1 MDYAAHYGFAIQ
13 WSQSMSRLKVKA
25 ALAVSLLSLTSIPA
39 PSIAATAHNSQAG
52 AYGSTSNGCA
62 PTPYFPEGGCVS
74 SAIEGAV
81 DDDTLPPPARYRLRK
96 PAQPSD
102 E

>member
-1 MDYAAHYGFAIQ
+1 
-13 WSQSMSRLKVKA
+13 MSRPKVTAVLA
-25 ALAVSLLSLTSIPA
+25 ALSLSLMSVPA
-39 PSIAATAHNSQAG
+39 PSMAATAHNSQAG
-52 AYGSTSNGCA
+52 AFGSTSNGCA

-74 SAIEGAV
+74 SAIEGAI
-81 DDDTLPPPARYRLRK
+81 DDDALPPPARYRLRK